1 METPS
6 TSDLR
11 NNFEKSLKEV
21 NEKINSLSAE
31 LRQAEE
37 FRQKVLG
44 GLETLQLLDP
54 LSEEEI
60 LERSQNTST
69 NSDGNVKV

>member
-1 METPS
+1 METPT

-60 LERSQNTST
+60 LQRSQNTST
-69 NSDGNVKV
+69 DSDGNVKV

>member
-6 TSDLR
+6 TTDLR
-11 NNFEKSLKEV
+11 TSFEKNLKEV
-21 NEKINSLSAE
+21 TEKINSLSSE

-54 LSEEEI
+54 LTEEEI
-60 LERSQNTST
+60 AKRSRNTST
-69 NSDGNVKV
+69 DTNTSVQ